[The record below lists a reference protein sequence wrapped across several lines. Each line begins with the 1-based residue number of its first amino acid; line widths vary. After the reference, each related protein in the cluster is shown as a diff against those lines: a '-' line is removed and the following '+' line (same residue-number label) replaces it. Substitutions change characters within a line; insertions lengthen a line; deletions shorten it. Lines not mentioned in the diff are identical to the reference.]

1 MVPVRY
7 LVTDVE
13 RSVAF
18 YLGHL
23 GFTRLERLAV
33 DPRRMCVW

>member
-1 MVPVRY
+1 MVTVRY

-13 RSVAF
+13 RSVA
-18 YLGHL
+18 YVGHP